1 MSLFDPYSH
10 TRIVELR
17 QEQLARKAKRRN
29 QLGLDESP
37 ARRRLPIAAVVNTLT
52 ARFSRASK
60 PADVPAPAPTGQ
72 PALDS

>member
-37 ARRRLPIAAVVNTLT
+37 RRSLPIAAIVNTLT
-52 ARFSRASK
+52 ARFSRAGK
-60 PADVPAPAPTGQ
+60 PADVPTPAPTGQ